1 MLSCMLWIFSFG
13 NNLSGRKT
21 RMVINELEFEQ
32 VYNQFRPP
40 IYRYLIRLIGNKDA
54 EDLIQDVFFKISK
67 ALASFNN

>member
-1 MLSCMLWIFSFG
+1 
-13 NNLSGRKT
+13 
-21 RMVINELEFEQ
+21 MVINELEFEQ